1 MTSSPVPSDFAR
13 LRRVGAAATEALREL
28 GGEVESWVSR
38 PQDPA
43 PAEVHEVARGLA
55 TALDRT
61 WRIADALAL
70 QASREGDGAAAADA
84 EAAARALEMAVG
96 RIDAFGRSMAD
107 RHFELDA
114 WADDVPIVN
123 D

>member
-1 MTSSPVPSDFAR
+1 
-13 LRRVGAAATEALREL
+13 
-28 GGEVESWVSR
+28 
-38 PQDPA
+38 
-43 PAEVHEVARGLA
+43 LA

-96 RIDAFGRSMAD
+96 RLDAFGRSMAD